1 MHTNS
6 ATGHSYPNKEDR
18 LSAAAL
24 LNFFGI
30 TQEWGLNNK
39 QQMVLLGEP
48 SKSTFYRM
56 KDFVDGKQEK
66 PSRLTKDPLERIS
79 YVMGIYK
86 ALNILLPNGRRAAEW
101 INKPNAAPLFCGQSA
116 LDIMMKG
123 HVSDL
128 CDVRRYL
135 DGQRGH

>member
-6 ATGHSYPNKEDR
+6 VQQNSYSDREDR

-30 TQEWGLNNK
+30 TDEWGLSSK
-39 QQMVLLGEP
+39 QQIVLLGSP
-48 SKSTFYRM
+48 AKSTFYRM
-56 KDFVDGKQEK
+56 KEFAEGKQNK
-66 PSRLTKDPLERIS
+66 PARLNRDTLERIS

-86 ALNILLPNGRRAAEW
+86 ALNILLPNARRSAEW
-101 INKPNAAPLFCGQSA
+101 IKKPNSAPLFHDQSA

-123 HVSDL
+123 HVSNL